1 MRQGSHSKRHRGRSN
16 GRRSHGLASSYESN
30 GPDVKIKGSAA
41 QLQERY
47 ENLAREAVVAGDR
60 VAAESYL
67 QHAEHYQRIIN
78 AHVAAQAEANANV
91 AKQQRN
97 RDNRDGN
104 RPEAEASAEAPAAE
118 ASGDAVAE
126 APAGD
131 GKADSKA
138 DDKSAVKPDRPA
150 RRRGRGRA
158 AASAKSS
165 ESDDP
170 SPPESAAV

>member
-47 ENLAREAVVAGDR
+47 EILAREAVVAGDR

-78 AHVAAQAEANANV
+78 AHVAAQAEANANK
-91 AKQQRN
+91 ARG
-97 RDNRDGN
+97 RDNNRDGN
-104 RPEAEASAEAPAAE
+104 RPETEGAAEAPAAE
-118 ASGDAVAE
+118 ASGEAVAE
-126 APAGD
+126 APANEG
-131 GKADSKA
+131 KA
-138 DDKSAVKPDRPA
+138 DDKGEGKSEAKGERGG

-158 AASAKSS
+158 AASAKPS
-165 ESDDP
+165 EGEDP

>member
-78 AHVAAQAEANANV
+78 AHVAAQAEANANG
-91 AKQQRN
+91 AKQQR
-97 RDNRDGN
+97 NRDGN
-104 RPEAEASAEAPAAE
+104 RPEAEDSAEVPAAE
-118 ASGDAVAE
+118 ASGEAVAE
-126 APAGD
+126 APAGE

-138 DDKSAVKPDRPA
+138 DDKSAAKPERPA

-165 ESDDP
+165 EGDDP

>member
-78 AHVAAQAEANANV
+78 AHVAAQAEANG
-91 AKQQRN
+91 AKQQQQRG

-104 RPEAEASAEAPAAE
+104 RPEAEASAETPTTEASGEAAAE
-118 ASGDAVAE
+118 ATPS
-126 APAGD
+126 D
-131 GKADSKA
+131 GKAD
-138 DDKSAVKPDRPA
+138 DKGEAKPERSG

-158 AASAKSS
+158 ASNAKPRDN
-165 ESDDP
+165 EDP
-170 SPPESAAV
+170 NPPESAAV